1 MCWFQNMYHFWKLMN
16 FYGSYER
23 LKILISTFSLPCL
36 IESDA
41 RLLSRHAQDQG
52 RGRGRG
58 RLYWVIFFSQTVNCC
73 MIWIKKKSRRYLYF
87 SLSERHLKEV
97 RIYLPHTVHIFKICV
112 AHVLCFFLQ
121 EMQWK
126 CRCYERALGHAHRR
140 RHRRHGQ
147 VVQV

>member
-1 MCWFQNMYHFWKLMN
+1 MCWFQNTYHFWKLMN

-23 LKILISTFSLPCL
+23 LKILISTFSLPCR

-87 SLSERHLKEV
+87 SLSERHLKKV
-97 RIYLPHTVHIFKICV
+97 RIYLPHPVHIYSLPYKQTDV
-112 AHVLCFFLQ
+112 AILNIIQLLVLCTMSKKSFFLF
-121 EMQWK
+121 
-126 CRCYERALGHAHRR
+126 L
-140 RHRRHGQ
+140 
-147 VVQV
+147 